1 MRYFIKLVAVVFIII
16 NIVSCKQNVTQND
29 YPDADAVYLKISK
42 EYTLNEDGSMDYHYT
57 HKLKLFSYF
66 AFNSKYGETFVVYNP
81 AFQKL
86 KVNTSLTTDEKGMK
100 IPSPENAFNE
110 VLPGFA
116 ANAPAFN
123 GLREMVITHTGLEKN
138 VTIDLDY
145 NITTQKDFLPVLM
158 SNEVLNTSSPVREY
172 EITVKIPKGKKLNY
186 KLLNSDKKPDSTVN
200 EKYVIYNWKLNEL
213 AQQPLE
219 NFQPYDNSHLVR
231 LIFSTS
237 DNLNS
242 VLGNVINQKAFKYEI
257 NNEMKREAEAT
268 AKENKTE
275 LKIAL
280 ALQKKVVEE
289 FNYFPVPSSYIGY
302 KCRTAAEV
310 WKSNGGTE
318 IEKAVLLNSLLKNA
332 GINSEIIAVSSPY
345 ITEKDKIGLLLDNYY
360 VKATLKT
367 FEVIYLSPVH
377 VNDYNAINDING
389 DLYYALAENS
399 KLQLL
404 SEISGK
410 NAEGSEIVSYDI
422 LVQGK
427 LKLDDKGALEG
438 NINTLFANK
447 FNPYFKLILTA
458 DYAKSMFG
466 SVKDFKIIKNESTG
480 SVIDYTIE
488 NKKAYQKENN
498 YMFMNIP
505 EVNNGVSSWGLN
517 LLAEKRNTPVE
528 ISSAINEKY
537 EYEIQIPDN
546 FNLLTPKTAVNV
558 KNNLGFVNISIEQ
571 NGNILSVKKEIL
583 LYNKIIE
590 SRNYDKLKA
599 IIDPWLNKKYRE
611 IIIKN

>member
-1 MRYFIKLVAVVFIII
+1 M
-16 NIVSCKQNVTQND
+16 Q
-29 YPDADAVYLKISK
+29 
-42 EYTLNEDGSMDYHYT
+42 
-57 HKLKLFSYF
+57 
-66 AFNSKYGETFVVYNP
+66 
-81 AFQKL
+81 FQ
-86 KVNTSLTTDEKGMK
+86 V
-100 IPSPENAFNE
+100 
-110 VLPGFA
+110 
-116 ANAPAFN
+116 
-123 GLREMVITHTGLEKN
+123 HT
-138 VTIDLDY
+138 
-145 NITTQKDFLPVLM
+145 
-158 SNEVLNTSSPVREY
+158 
-172 EITVKIPKGKKLNY
+172 
-186 KLLNSDKKPDSTVN
+186 
-200 EKYVIYNWKLNEL
+200 
-213 AQQPLE
+213 
-219 NFQPYDNSHLVR
+219 
-231 LIFSTS
+231 
-237 DNLNS
+237 
-242 VLGNVINQKAFKYEI
+242 
-257 NNEMKREAEAT
+257 
-268 AKENKTE
+268 
-275 LKIAL
+275 
-280 ALQKKVVEE
+280 LQK
-289 FNYFPVPSSYIGY
+289 
-302 KCRTAAEV
+302 
-310 WKSNGGTE
+310 
-318 IEKAVLLNSLLKNA
+318 
-332 GINSEIIAVSSPY
+332 
-345 ITEKDKIGLLLDNYY
+345 KDKIGLLLDNYY